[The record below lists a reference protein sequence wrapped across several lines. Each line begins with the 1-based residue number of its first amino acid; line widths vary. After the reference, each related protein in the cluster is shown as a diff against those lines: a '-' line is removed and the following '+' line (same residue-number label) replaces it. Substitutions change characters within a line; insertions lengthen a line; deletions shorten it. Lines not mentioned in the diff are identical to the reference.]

1 MIYNALVNLSQSLR
15 GFWQF
20 WSLGGFD
27 LMVLVLPNSTQA
39 GFFYEVDNEFAADR
53 SNEDVAAARERK
65 ITYSEILMYA
75 LPTSTKVTEFNKLIT
90 QVLVSQQQIS
100 LVQRDDSKTA
110 EAMILLAD
118 ILNEHWQEF
127 PLKIKVLLLYKL
139 KVVRKSFWEYIV
151 ISPFD
156 IFKVLKNRINYNI
169 GFWHELKT
177 YDETTKNNILDKV
190 SRNLNSLKNAWNALA
205 KARSMIFKNDG
216 HLLEVNKENIVKF
229 IHDIRVEI
237 WENETLEA
245 ARQAREVVRSGRFKR
260 QTLDEFKTS
269 LLSDDEE

>member
-1 MIYNALVNLSQSLR
+1 MIYNGLVNLSQSLR

-39 GFFYEVDNEFAADR
+39 GFFYEVDNESAADR

-90 QVLVSQQQIS
+90 QVLVSQQQTS

-127 PLKIKVLLLYKL
+127 PLKTKVLLLYKL
-139 KVVRKSFWEYIV
+139 KVVRKSFWKYIV

-177 YDETTKNNILDKV
+177 YDKTTKNNILDKV
-190 SRNLNSLKNAWNALA
+190 SKNLNSLKNAWNALA
-205 KARSMIFKNDG
+205 KTRSMIFKNDG
-216 HLLEVNKENIVKF
+216 HLLEANKENIVKF

-260 QTLDEFKTS
+260 QTLDEFKAS

>member
-1 MIYNALVNLSQSLR
+1 
-15 GFWQF
+15 
-20 WSLGGFD
+20 
-27 LMVLVLPNSTQA
+27 
-39 GFFYEVDNEFAADR
+39 
-53 SNEDVAAARERK
+53 
-65 ITYSEILMYA
+65 
-75 LPTSTKVTEFNKLIT
+75 
-90 QVLVSQQQIS
+90 
-100 LVQRDDSKTA
+100 
-110 EAMILLAD
+110 
-118 ILNEHWQEF
+118 
-127 PLKIKVLLLYKL
+127 L